1 MFIKKFLYIVVE
13 NKKSSS
19 TPPGQIE
26 VDHDDDSLKE
36 ALTYNLLELEEVL
49 KSQLSDPEFSE
60 DESTC
65 SQSHSSLHAVVEGV
79 INRAADLKKEQ
90 LTKLGNGEV
99 HYQAPGLL
107 PIEDEEE
114 TTMSFP
120 ATTLVHKP
128 TKLRFS
134 LDPIDVYTTYSAE
147 EYDRKV
153 CGKTLYIVCRQAHS
167 NIYEYKH
174 HQLMLLTFRTWIL
187 IRWLRH

>member
-1 MFIKKFLYIVVE
+1 M
-13 NKKSSS
+13 
-19 TPPGQIE
+19 
-26 VDHDDDSLKE
+26 
-36 ALTYNLLELEEVL
+36 
-49 KSQLSDPEFSE
+49 SDPEFCE

-65 SQSHSSLHAVVEGV
+65 SQSHSSLQALVKEI

-90 LTKLGNGEV
+90 LTKLDNGEV

-114 TTMSFP
+114 

-153 CGKTLYIVCRQAHS
+153 CDKTLYFVCRQKHS

-174 HQLMLLTFRTWIL
+174 IPILMNTSTTN
-187 IRWLRH
+187 